1 MTNLMAAHH
10 QWAKRAADE
19 RFFTVDE
26 MMDASAKCQAESST
40 LTLERKDI
48 RFDTTTDGGIACR
61 IGDTEVEMTN
71 FAFSK
76 VCSVINAPVN
86 SLVGKISPETMAD
99 ILNERAERSNDEHT
113 DDDGVSSEIEAL
125 IRSGTEG
132 VTLRTITS
140 SKYARLWNTGLNP
153 MFKEL
158 AAMGY
163 RVPPC
168 RPVDDKQPRIRP
180 AMADEVGMWGNAGVQ
195 IRDGDPIA
203 PGNVYCSDRNMFVL
217 MVNPGTATDD
227 GFGNGLMSGII
238 VSNSEV
244 GERSVSVLTFTLQS
258 VCGNAILWD
267 CSNIRQNK
275 FKHMGKVNGR
285 VNDCWES
292 LKRDG
297 AIAVSDRIKR
307 VLGIMNSER
316 LGNTADDVV
325 DTLYRQR
332 LAPALTQRVLRSAIV
347 NAEAYTSVDGD
358 PFTLR
363 GMTNALTRYS
373 QSLPN
378 TDDRMEIDAAVATI
392 YANVAKIAAV

>member
-1 MTNLMAAHH
+1 MTNLMAAHN
-10 QWAKRAADE
+10 QWAKRAPDE

-26 MMDASAKCQAESST
+26 MMESAGKCQSESAT
-40 LTLERKDI
+40 LTIERKDI
-48 RFDTTTDGGIACR
+48 RFENVGEDGIRCH
-61 IGDTEVEMTN
+61 IGDAEVEMTN
-71 FAFSK
+71 FAFGK

-99 ILNERAERSNDEHT
+99 ILNERAERSHDEHS
-113 DDDGVSSEIEAL
+113 DDDGVSSEINAL
-125 IRSGTEG
+125 IRSNTEG

-140 SKYARLWNTGLNP
+140 AKYSRLFDTALHP

-158 AAMGY
+158 EGMGY
-163 RVPPC
+163 RIPPC
-168 RPVDDKQPRIRP
+168 RPVDDSHPRIRP
-180 AMADEVGMWGNAGVQ
+180 ARADEVGMWGNAGVQ
-195 IRDGDPIA
+195 IREGDPIA
-203 PGNVYCSDRNMFVL
+203 PGNVYRSDRNMFVL
-217 MVNPGTATDD
+217 MVNPGTSTDD

-267 CSNIRQNK
+267 CHNITQSK
-275 FKHMGKVNGR
+275 FKHMGKIHDKVN
-285 VNDCWES
+285 NCWEI

-297 AIAVSDRIKR
+297 AIQVSDRVKR
-307 VLGIMNSER
+307 VLNIMDGER
-316 LGNTADDVV
+316 LGNNTDDVV

-332 LAPALTQRVLRSAIV
+332 IAPALTQRVIRSAIT
-347 NAEAYTSVDGD
+347 NAEAFTGVDGD

-363 GMTNALTRYS
+363 GVTNALTRYS

-378 TDDRMEIDAAVATI
+378 TDTRMEIDAAVAEI
-392 YANVAKIAAV
+392 YAKTAKTVGV